1 MPLKCHCL
9 ATDLPFWYFYPAL
22 GFHLALAIP
31 VSCFD
36 IYICDHGL
44 GTRTE
49 PQGSERGQCFH
60 LALFVA
66 RFVGEHWEN
75 CPVWAFS
82 TYAVGTALCYRLR
95 QRGGGVR
102 RWFSLSLETDWVFC
116 MGGQYR
122 ITIFSCNLFLFLLRM
137 TVLMWINVCF
147 SNAFPVNIH
156 YDRCYW
162 WKNFCNECGFGPNVT
177 AH

>member
-1 MPLKCHCL
+1 MPRHALLLTIDSSKRVSSRAKTGRLNRNSFADLYTAQSHTAMPLKCHCP

-31 VSCFD
+31 VSYFD

-60 LALFVA
+60 LALFVV
-66 RFVGEHWEN
+66 RFGGEHWKN

-82 TYAVGTALCYRLR
+82 PYAVGTAICYRLR
-95 QRGGGVR
+95 QRRGGVR
-102 RWFSLSLETDWVFC
+102 RWFSL
-116 MGGQYR
+116 
-122 ITIFSCNLFLFLLRM
+122 LL
-137 TVLMWINVCF
+137 
-147 SNAFPVNIH
+147 
-156 YDRCYW
+156 
-162 WKNFCNECGFGPNVT
+162 
-177 AH
+177 